1 MNNGF
6 PHIVLIVLDC
16 VRAQNLSCYAYKRLT
31 TPNIDRVAEEGV
43 CYRQAATVGTWTV
56 PTHASLFTGTYPAT
70 HGAVNGHAYLDNHV
84 ITLAEVLKRMG
95 YVTVGISNNGWVSQ
109 ATGIARGFDA
119 FEEKYRAPR
128 GLRRLLF
135 SAYRRLRSILSPG
148 EKESARRTRRS
159 VLRWLKHMA
168 TEDRPYFLFI
178 HLNDAHSPYAPPPP
192 FARRFLGDTPL
203 HLARKVNQDN
213 TAWLA
218 GATKMD
224 EQDWVMLTALY
235 DGELAY
241 LDHQVGFFLT
251 FMRKLHLLDR
261 ALLIITADHGENL
274 GEHGL
279 IGHGYCL
286 YDTIVHIPLLIRY
299 PPLFYGGQVVDIPVS
314 QVDLFP
320 TIVDTINGDPGDA
333 AEQWEGASFHP
344 DRLDQR
350 PYPFTVSVR
359 QVHEPV
365 LRKRFAPYPS
375 FDFSPY
381 ARNAWAYRDEGW
393 KYILHENGE
402 EELYDLQTDP
412 NELQNLATERP
423 QQVANQRKHLLR
435 IRNSWRAPVPEDKPE
450 PEWDE
455 ELAKHLRGLGYIA

>member
-1 MNNGF
+1 MYRS

-16 VRAQNLSCYAYKRLT
+16 VRAQNLSCYGYKRPT

-56 PTHASLFTGTYPAT
+56 PTHATLFTGTYPAT

-84 ITLAEVLKRMG
+84 ITLTEVLKRMG
-95 YVTVGISNNGWVSQ
+95 YVTVGVSNNGWVSR

-119 FEEKYRAPR
+119 FEEKYRMPR
-128 GLRRLLF
+128 GLRRRLF
-135 SAYRRLRSILSPG
+135 SGYRRMRSALSPG

-168 TEDRPYFLFI
+168 AEDRPYFLFI

-192 FARRFLGDTPL
+192 FARRFLGDTSL
-203 HLARKVNQDN
+203 RLARKVNQDN

-218 GATKMD
+218 GAAEMD
-224 EQDWVMLTALY
+224 EQDWALLTALY

-241 LDHQVGFFLT
+241 LDHQVASFLSA
-251 FMRKLHLLDR
+251 MRELNLLDR
-261 ALLIITADHGENL
+261 TLLIITADHGENL

-286 YDTIVHIPLLIRY
+286 YDTIVRIPLLIRY
-299 PPLFYGGQVVDIPVS
+299 PPLFSGGQVVDTPVS
-314 QVDLFP
+314 LVDLFP
-320 TIVDTINGDPGDA
+320 TVVDVIEGDPGDA
-333 AEQWEGASFHP
+333 AAQWKGASFHP
-344 DRLDQR
+344 DRLDHR

-359 QVHEPV
+359 QVYEPV

-375 FDFSPY
+375 FDLSPY
-381 ARNAWAYRDEGW
+381 ARSAWALRDGKW

-402 EELYDLQTDP
+402 EELYDLEADP
-412 NELQNLATERP
+412 NELQNLATEHP
-423 QQVANQRKHLLR
+423 QQAVNQRKQLLSVCD
-435 IRNSWRAPVPEDKPE
+435 SWRAPVPEEKPE

-455 ELAKHLRGLGYIA
+455 ELVEHLRGLGYIA